1 MRVDHRCFDVAM
13 PQQLL
18 NRAYVVPALKQ
29 VSGEGMAERMA
40 RRLGVKSCN
49 HTFILTAYP
58 RHLLTL
64 IASASPDRS
73 APLLAIPD
81 H

>member
-49 HTFILTAYP
+49 HTFIPTAYS

-73 APLLAIPD
+73 ALLLATLD
-81 H
+81 R